1 MKDRLR
7 KVRKELD
14 LTQQEFA
21 ERIGSSQNVLANYEI
36 GRRNPSN
43 SVINNICKTFNIN
56 ESWLRDGEGSMFIE
70 IPEEDLYSRAAAS
83 VLKEDDPVAM
93 EGLKLYYSLPTE
105 SKKAVKNYIL
115 QLADMIRE
123 HENKKE

>member
-1 MKDRLR
+1 MKNRVRVLR
-7 KVRKELD
+7 KALD

-21 ERIGSSQNVLANYEI
+21 DRIGMKRNTVANYET
-36 GRRNPSN
+36 GRNEPSA
-43 SVINNICKTFNIN
+43 SVLSLICREFNIN
-56 ESWLRDGEGSMFIE
+56 ETWLKTGEGDMFIE

-93 EGLKLYYSLPTE
+93 EGLKLYYSLPPE

-115 QLADMIRE
+115 QLAEMIKE
-123 HENKKE
+123 HENKEE